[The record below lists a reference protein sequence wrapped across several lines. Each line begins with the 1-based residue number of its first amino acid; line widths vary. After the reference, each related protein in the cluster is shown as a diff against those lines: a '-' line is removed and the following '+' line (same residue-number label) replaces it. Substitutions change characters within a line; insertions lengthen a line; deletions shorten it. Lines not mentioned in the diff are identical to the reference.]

1 MPPRPASP
9 DELDDDLAQAMAQ
22 SSPDRPA
29 QSRGDKRAH
38 SELDSD
44 AEETPQAVAPSGPVN
59 QNLLS
64 AVQKYAS
71 KKRLRTEQKTEL
83 EIFLKDPPA
92 LREAKSYARS
102 LHLENL
108 ISKIVVATPP
118 WQVGDDLNKNIYSY
132 AAAIILSVKLSAY
145 KGNTPKNILF
155 VRHLRSLVPLLNSV
169 VKAIL
174 KKHRFD
180 LPPGI
185 EHNPADWS
193 KVTKAV
199 QEAFTQSRSKFKK
212 CISSSV
218 KSSPTAELL
227 PKKERKN
234 IFELTQIMVQN
245 TQCEVNVHL
254 CARVGFMRKTF
265 LQDPS
270 STYWTTVDKEL
281 AKIRKQAK
289 GDTVQISRAFRHI
302 LKKDRAEHGID
313 NYEIEDTV
321 DPFQEGVDEIIEERA
336 RITAHPDAS
345 DADNEN

>member
-9 DELDDDLAQAMAQ
+9 DELDDDLA
-22 SSPDRPA
+22 
-29 QSRGDKRAH
+29 RALLIGQH
-38 SELDSD
+38 NHVLDSD

-193 KVTKAV
+193 K
-199 QEAFTQSRSKFKK
+199 FKK

>member
-132 AAAIILSVKLSAY
+132 ATAIILSVKLSAY

-199 QEAFTQSRSKFKK
+199 QEAFTQLRSKFKK
-212 CISSSV
+212 YLEQC
-218 KSSPTAELL
+218 
-227 PKKERKN
+227 
-234 IFELTQIMVQN
+234 QIQPDGRN